1 MRKTAKCVKQKC
13 DPVEQAD
20 ATRKVQVACGGLG
33 MDETNT
39 VTSTAPV
46 PSSQS
51 TSGRNAPAS
60 SQSAV
65 PGGSN
70 GVSSTAPSSPSMSR
84 ASSLRYASSMPT
96 NAPLGAGPSSPHLSH
111 GAKIGIAVSSSFV
124 ALTILL
130 VLGWYILRLKR
141 DLKTAQAHIDTTPEM
156 SAAPSRW
163 PSNRG
168 QSPVSPLSPM
178 TVSDNG
184 YGVLKKKRGN
194 VLSVLV
200 EQENDDRN
208 SLMREPVP
216 GQREGLSQAV
226 ELDGEHTGLVEA
238 PISITPRQRSR
249 ER

>member
-1 MRKTAKCVKQKC
+1 MRKTAKCMKQKC
-13 DPVEQAD
+13 NPVEEAD
-20 ATRKVQVACGGLG
+20 ATRKVQLACGGLG
-33 MDETNT
+33 MDESNA

-46 PSSQS
+46 LSTQS
-51 TSGRNAPAS
+51 KSGFNAPAS
-60 SQSAV
+60 SQLAIPS
-65 PGGSN
+65 GNN
-70 GVSSTAPSSPSMSR
+70 GVSTITPSSPPTSGP
-84 ASSLRYASSMPT
+84 SSLPYASSMPT
-96 NAPLGAGPSSPHLSH
+96 NAPLGPEPSSPHLSH
-111 GAKIGIAVSSSFV
+111 RAKIGIAVSLSLV
-124 ALTILL
+124 ALAILL

-141 DLKTAQAHIDTTPEM
+141 DLRTAQAHIDTTPEM
-156 SAAPSRW
+156 SAVPTRW

-168 QSPVSPLSPM
+168 HSPVSPLSPM

-200 EQENDDRN
+200 EQGNEDRN

-238 PISITPRQRSR
+238 PLSITPRERSR